1 MHQPTIALSGGASPP
16 PEISSRECRLLERL
30 AGHVHFVSRYGTRRL
45 TARVPRSTA
54 KGIALVRLERLK
66 RAGLVGTTRIH
77 GRLAVVPTPAG
88 ERLVAERRERRRE
101 RRAGVQAPVKWWL

>member
-1 MHQPTIALSGGASPP
+1 MNQPTIAPSGGASPP

-30 AGHVHFVSRYGTRRL
+30 AGHVHFVSRYDTRRP

-66 RAGLVGTTRIH
+66 RAGLVGTTRVH

-101 RRAGVQAPVKWWL
+101 RLAGQAPVAWWL